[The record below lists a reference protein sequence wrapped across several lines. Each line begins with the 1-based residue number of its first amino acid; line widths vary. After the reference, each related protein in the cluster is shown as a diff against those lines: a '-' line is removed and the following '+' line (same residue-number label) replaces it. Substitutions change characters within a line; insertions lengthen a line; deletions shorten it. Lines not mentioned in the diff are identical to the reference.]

1 MSYDLVPE
9 EDFFTST
16 LKRRVE
22 LKYNNLSITEGEPSS
37 GKSYADLRLCEI
49 LYPKFDPYKDIIFEP
64 KSFLEREKE
73 LKKGAFIIFDE
84 PALAL
89 GHRSWWKQTNIM
101 ISSRIETFRF
111 KLISVFFSTVTAK
124 HIDVMVRELCQFKL
138 LMVRRGIARVYRQTH
153 DAFTGKLWWKPLGRI
168 AFRLPSQ
175 DIIDVYENRRAEY
188 QEKLRKKYLKEFE
201 AIERKG
207 ITSDV
212 DLYEEAK
219 SMLPELLDSRGK
231 VNIYELC
238 DHLGISMHKGYRLKH
253 KLEKELHPTFKTE
266 VSVKRKKGVKKEPK
280 VRKEL
285 PKISDD
291 ELREW
296 LKSV

>member
-1 MSYDLVPE
+1 MFAPKQ
-9 EDFFTST
+9 DFFTSM

-49 LYPKFDPYKDIIFEP
+49 LNPNFDPWKDVIFEP
-64 KSFLEREKE
+64 KSFLEREPE
-73 LKKGAFIIFDE
+73 LKKGSFILFDE

-89 GHRSWWKQTNIM
+89 GHRSWWQETNIM
-101 ISSRIETFRF
+101 LSSRIETFRF

-153 DAFTGKLWWKPLGRI
+153 DAFTGKLWWKPLGRV
-168 AFRLPSQ
+168 AFRLPSS
-175 DIIDVYENRRAEY
+175 DIVDVYENRRAEY
-188 QEKLRKKYLKEFE
+188 QERLRKKYLKQLE
-201 AIERKG
+201 AIEKKG
-207 ITSDV
+207 VASDV
-212 DLYEEAK
+212 DLFEEAK
-219 SMLPELLDSRGK
+219 DRINEFLDDKGK
-231 VNIYELC
+231 INIYDLC
-238 DHLGISMHKGYRLKH
+238 EGLGISQHKGYPLKH
-253 KLEKELHPTFKTE
+253 KLEKELGLTQ
-266 VSVKRKKGVKKEPK
+266 VVKRGKGRPRKKPMPKPKVEKEPT
-280 VRKEL
+280 VADE
-285 PKISDD
+285 